1 MKPALCFADLAV
13 PLYLL
18 FVSPGVTEG
27 CEHETFIS
35 LRPTQWVAC
44 GLYFV
49 LLVIK
54 CLASL
59 LQPHC
64 IYILYILYSTFFKIH
79 FAFLMHCTFDN
90 IFSLTNPKYV
100 LITGDKFQCRAS
112 SCRFN
117 RRTNKIKTHLGVTAD
132 RYQN

>member
-35 LRPTQWVAC
+35 LRPTLWVAC

-49 LLVIK
+49 LNSKQNFVTCHQMFSIITAATL
-54 CLASL
+54 
-59 LQPHC
+59 H
-64 IYILYILYSTFFKIH
+64 IH
-79 FAFLMHCTFDN
+79 FVYTVQ
-90 IFSLTNPKYV
+90 YV
-100 LITGDKFQCRAS
+100 F
-112 SCRFN
+112 
-117 RRTNKIKTHLGVTAD
+117 
-132 RYQN
+132 